1 MIELKEELLDQV
13 SGGEMTGYDDG
24 EDYVWVLDAAGI
36 PIRKQRNPG

>member
-13 SGGEMTGYDDG
+13 SGGEALYEDDA
-24 EDYVWVLDAAGI
+24 DYYWVIVAGI